1 MTEERTGHM
10 QERQETPERGR
21 TASRGDDPARDAGAA
36 PNRIRLVAKRVL
48 FYASA
53 VVAALFIAFLLV
65 NYVVMPLLVR
75 QGDLVPAPDLVGRS
89 LVEATSAAE
98 AVGLGVRVDTERPD
112 PDVPAGSVLQQIP
125 PAGTDIKC
133 GRTVAVVTS
142 TGLDLRAV
150 PRLAGLPARQAQIDA
165 ESAGFAVSEIVEVHT
180 PTVERG
186 MVVGSD
192 PGDGSIHPAGT
203 GLRLIVS
210 LGPRPLELVMPSL
223 IGKTPQEAR
232 VIAEGLGLVV
242 RSTKYERGRSRSGAL
257 RDVVIVQEPPAGAR
271 VHEGDGITLRIGKG

>member
-1 MTEERTGHM
+1 MTEERT
-10 QERQETPERGR
+10 ERERERPEARKRGKTPERG
-21 TASRGDDPARDAGAA
+21 AGET
-36 PNRIRLVAKRVL
+36 RKRVEQIARRVG
-48 FYASA
+48 FYVSA
-53 VVAALFIAFLLV
+53 VTAALFVAFLLV

-112 PDVPAGSVLQQIP
+112 PDIPAGSVLLQIP
-125 PAGTDIKC
+125 PAGTDIKR

-142 TGLDLRAV
+142 TGLDLRAI
-150 PRLAGLPARQAQIDA
+150 PRLAGKPARQAQIDA
-165 ESAGFAVSEIVEVHT
+165 ESAGFAVSEIVEIHT
-180 PTVERG
+180 AAVERG

-192 PGDGSIHPAGT
+192 PGDGAIHPAGT

-223 IGKTPQEAR
+223 LGKTPEEAR

-257 RDVVIVQEPPAGAR
+257 RDVVIVQEPPVGAR

>member
-1 MTEERTGHM
+1 MTGELTE
-10 QERQETPERGR
+10 
-21 TASRGDDPARDAGAA
+21 RDAGEVRMRVG
-36 PNRIRLVAKRVL
+36 RIARRVG

-53 VVAALFIAFLLV
+53 VAAAFFVAFLLV
-65 NYVVMPLLVR
+65 NYVVMPFLVR

-89 LVEATSAAE
+89 LVEARSAAE
-98 AVGLGVRVDTERPD
+98 ASRLGVRVDSERPD
-112 PDVPAGSVLQQIP
+112 PDIPAGSVLQQIP
-125 PAGTDIKC
+125 PAGTDIKR
-133 GRTVAVVTS
+133 GRTVVVVTS

-150 PRLAGLPARQAQIDA
+150 PRLAGMPARQAQIDA
-165 ESAGFAVSEIVEVHT
+165 ESAGFAVAEIVEIHT

-192 PGDGSIHPAGT
+192 PGAGAVHPAGT

-223 IGKTPQEAR
+223 IGKTPEEAR

-257 RDVVIVQEPPAGAR
+257 RDVVVVQEPPAGAR